1 MKKIALRRGSGLN
14 EVLLTQYEV
23 SCGHEVSFG
32 YEVKFALIRV
42 SELHT
47 RSVLHRHQ
55 PISLAQQGKFR

>member
-1 MKKIALRRGSGLN
+1 MN

>member
-1 MKKIALRRGSGLN
+1 MN

-32 YEVKFALIRV
+32 YKVKFALIRV

-47 RSVLHRHQ
+47 RSVLHGHQ
-55 PISLAQQGKFR
+55 PISLAHKGKFH